1 MSWKWLSTAT
11 TTKRPVVEGGVVTT
25 TMGRGEKDGVGP
37 APAIPEHAEA
47 VAPRNDA
54 AAARAKGRQERMP
67 ARDIG
72 NPECPVPGRG
82 AGAAR
87 DPAWPVGPPAPH
99 VPLGAGWPAACPG
112 TAPPATPGSR
122 RGPGPAPR
130 GIRHERQGRGRR
142 THPTGRREGPPAA
155 RG

>member
-1 MSWKWLSTAT
+1 MSMLMFVPTTLKLWRLNASFFTQNGRFRWMVGGSLGWMSWKWLSTAT

-54 AAARAKGRQERMP
+54 AAARVKVRQERMP

-72 NPECPVPGRG
+72 NPECP
-82 AGAAR
+82 
-87 DPAWPVGPPAPH
+87 
-99 VPLGAGWPAACPG
+99 
-112 TAPPATPGSR
+112 
-122 RGPGPAPR
+122 
-130 GIRHERQGRGRR
+130 
-142 THPTGRREGPPAA
+142 
-155 RG
+155 